1 MYNCRKVGCDTEHS
15 CVSIIFAK
23 MMRFSRQPDCDACGE
38 QPSRFLR
45 PKDEILKCD
54 VNFRI
59 HIGTVAMN
67 PLAVG

>member
-1 MYNCRKVGCDTEHS
+1 
-15 CVSIIFAK
+15 